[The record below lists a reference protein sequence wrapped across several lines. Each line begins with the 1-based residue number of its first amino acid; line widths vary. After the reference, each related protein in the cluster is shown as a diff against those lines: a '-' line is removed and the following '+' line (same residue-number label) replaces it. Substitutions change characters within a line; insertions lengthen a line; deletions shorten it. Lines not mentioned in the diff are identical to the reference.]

1 MRKLRHSRSHMMTT
15 YYGFLWGIT
24 LLNSLRCLVQML
36 QLGGAHATLWN
47 TLWLLTRFGEGATWE
62 SWPAQVLGVLHSK
75 ATT

>member
-1 MRKLRHSRSHMMTT
+1 MMTT

-47 TLWLLTRFGEGATWE
+47 TLWLLTRFGEWTTLGSPVWAG
-62 SWPAQVLGVLHSK
+62 SQCPAGQS
-75 ATT
+75 